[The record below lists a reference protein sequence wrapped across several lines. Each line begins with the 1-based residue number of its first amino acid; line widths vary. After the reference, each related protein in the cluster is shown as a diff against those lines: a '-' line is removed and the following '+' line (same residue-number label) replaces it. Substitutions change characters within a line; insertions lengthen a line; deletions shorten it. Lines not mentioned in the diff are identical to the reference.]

1 MSNRNA
7 DVVVEKALFGW
18 AFCFARRM
26 IAAAV
31 LAMAMFV
38 RADGITLTRTDD
50 EYVVTVESDFVASDA
65 TVYLVWG
72 AKDAAGELQ
81 EWGSK
86 RELGVVS
93 PAGGSFRTSVEDIA
107 PGSKVRALIANK
119 IELLDGYVSM
129 DVQGQYVNTGCPENE
144 TWKTELGL
152 AVNGASGNWSSIVC
166 GTIDQFT
173 IGRENNNG
181 GTIRAKADDTILK
194 DFGNIV
200 LKAGGLVID
209 TQGHNLNSPRS
220 RAKSFCLPILTACS
234 RGCRRFLLSVRP

>member
-1 MSNRNA
+1 M
-7 DVVVEKALFGW
+7 
-18 AFCFARRM
+18 
-26 IAAAV
+26 
-31 LAMAMFV
+31 
-38 RADGITLTRTDD
+38 
-50 EYVVTVESDFVASDA
+50 
-65 TVYLVWG
+65 
-72 AKDAAGELQ
+72 
-81 EWGSK
+81 
-86 RELGVVS
+86 
-93 PAGGSFRTSVEDIA
+93 
-107 PGSKVRALIANK
+107 RALIANK

-209 TQGHNLNSPRS
+209 TQGHNLDVMNCVLNVVPGG
-220 RAKSFCLPILTACS
+220 KITVTGGGTVSFANCTASLTAKPS
-234 RGCRRFLLSVRP
+234 EKFLFADTDGVFSGMPTYFVVRPPTAGQTLTVTGVPMPTNLPNGWKVSVSANGTGRIMKRGFMILVK